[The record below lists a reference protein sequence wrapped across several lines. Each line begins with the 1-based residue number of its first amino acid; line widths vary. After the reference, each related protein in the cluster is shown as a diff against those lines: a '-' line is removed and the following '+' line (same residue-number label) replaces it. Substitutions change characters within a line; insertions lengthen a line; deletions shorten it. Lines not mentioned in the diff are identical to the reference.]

1 MNGAIADREFVPH
14 PFLRNQHVMTLFPRF
29 WARSGWPSALP
40 IEARLFTVAPGSRIL
55 SYCHWRP
62 NRHKQSTL
70 ILIHGLEGCSESHY
84 MVGIACK
91 AWRAGF
97 NAIRLNQRNCGG
109 SEHLTP
115 TLYHNGL
122 SGDVRSVVEELFA
135 HDGLEAIWLGGY
147 SMGGNLVLKAAG
159 ELGSSHTAL
168 KGVVAVCPNI
178 DPAACTDA
186 LIRPRNWIYNR
197 HFVQSLKARL
207 RWKAALFPGKYDLSR
222 LPAIRTLLDFDEAYT
237 APDGGYQNA
246 ADYYERAGARHVL
259 GAVTVPTLIMTA
271 QDDPFIPYRI
281 FDVPVLRQNLRI
293 RFVAPQHGGHC
304 GFIQHATPDEDRY
317 WAENRLINFLTAASR
332 EMM

>member
-1 MNGAIADREFVPH
+1 MQSLAGGVQRH
-14 PFLRNQHVMTLFPRF
+14 PAEPTELR
-29 WARSGWPSALP
+29 
-40 IEARLFTVAPGSRIL
+40 
-55 SYCHWRP
+55 
-62 NRHKQSTL
+62 
-70 ILIHGLEGCSESHY
+70 
-84 MVGIACK
+84 
-91 AWRAGF
+91 
-97 NAIRLNQRNCGG
+97 
-109 SEHLTP
+109 
-115 TLYHNGL
+115 
-122 SGDVRSVVEELFA
+122 VVEELFA

-281 FDVPVLRQNLRI
+281 FDVPALRQNRHI
-293 RFVAPQHGGHC
+293 RFVAPHHGGHC
-304 GFIQHATPDEDRY
+304 GFIQRATLGEDRY